1 MGLSSFVGL
10 CALMLIVIVIMMAII
25 FITSIRLS
33 EERENNFL
41 LSSVLEQRENE
52 LRVLRNSRADLA
64 GRQRG

>member
-10 CALMLIVIVIMMAII
+10 CALMLIVIVIMMIII

-41 LSSVLEQRENE
+41 LSSVLEQREKE
-52 LRVLRNSRADLA
+52 VEALRYAQKTRH
-64 GRQRG
+64 